1 MPIFARDKMLSDHN
15 KMHFGLQYSQSQSP
29 QLPAHSNL
37 AHDNLWS
44 LEIR

>member
-1 MPIFARDKMLSDHN
+1 MPIFVRDKMLSDHN
-15 KMHFGLQYSQSQSP
+15 KMHFGLQYNQP

-37 AHDNLWS
+37 THAKLWS